1 MISQF
6 VSGATREQSGAFDVT
21 ETSMQPAGAAPA
33 RRAQTKQFAV
43 QTKHLGFP
51 EEVTMKA
58 FTIFAFAIL
67 SILLVS
73 NTSNVTPCVSVQDG
87 KKPPEVITLGADA
100 KLGSIKFN
108 HLDHITKNR
117 SVDGTKP
124 IACVECH
131 HTAQPASEAVKHPP
145 HKTAWPADRTTTL
158 TAELLEKD
166 ANAVGAVCRDC
177 HAKADTKPKLLP
189 DIPQVK
195 FEGSAEPTIMTN
207 QQAFHRN
214 CGGCHDA
221 VVKARPDLTPP
232 PPTSK
237 KCVACH
243 KKTAA

>member
-1 MISQF
+1 MKVLTILAAF
-6 VSGATREQSGAFDVT
+6 V
-21 ETSMQPAGAAPA
+21 
-33 RRAQTKQFAV
+33 
-43 QTKHLGFP
+43 
-51 EEVTMKA
+51 
-58 FTIFAFAIL
+58 FAIF
-67 SILLVS
+67 LVS
-73 NTSNVTPCVSVQDG
+73 STPTITGDVSAQDG
-87 KKPPEVITLGADA
+87 KKPPEIITLGTEA

-117 SVDGTKP
+117 SADGAKP

-131 HTAQPASEAVKHPP
+131 HTAQPATEAVKHPP
-145 HKTAWPADRTTTL
+145 HKTAWPADRTMTL

-166 ANAVGAVCRDC
+166 SKAAGVAACRDC
-177 HAKADTKPKLLP
+177 HARTDTKPKLLP
-189 DIPQVK
+189 EIPQVK

-214 CGGCHDA
+214 CGGCHDE
-221 VVKARPDLTPP
+221 VVKARPDLTP